1 MQKEMLEELKPP
13 AASSLVKKTPTTS
26 DNTTMCHDNNNNA
39 DCIRFVDSPLL
50 VILQPDTFADC

>member
-1 MQKEMLEELKPP
+1 MLEELKPP

-50 VILQPDTFADC
+50 VILQPDTFADS